1 MSAGP
6 PRKQPPP
13 ELPGYRYLHHIG
25 SGGNAEVFLY
35 EQQRPKREVAV
46 KVLNEAGLTDAVA
59 RQFTAEANAMAG
71 LADHPNIASVFTA
84 DIAPDGRP
92 YLVMQYYSQP
102 NLGVRARRGHFP
114 VSEVLKV
121 GVQIA
126 GAVETSHRGGILHR
140 DIKPHNILTGK
151 FGTPA
156 LTDFGIA
163 SAKGAGGAEGM
174 SVPWSPPEVLFGTS
188 DGDERSDVYSLGAT
202 LWHLLAGRSPYEV
215 PGGDNTAFALMR
227 RVQADSPPRTGRA
240 DVPDSLE
247 RLLRQALA
255 KNPDARPQRAL
266 DLARELQAIE
276 QELHLPH
283 TQVIVPDDDPPQAGG
298 PGPHTPGYGFPARP
312 GDGARFGDATV
323 ARRGQRP
330 SPWDPGPVHPGPVN
344 PGTANPD
351 GWPLR
356 GGDDDVTR
364 QRGPRVLD
372 PQGFADPRREVYQ
385 EPFPG
390 PPSRPSDDDVTRQRS
405 PRRVAPWDEGASGSP
420 PPARERVLPP
430 LPGEPDTTMRRGDA
444 RLLGGT
450 SSPGFTPGRP
460 LRTGP
465 PAVAGLEDETVS
477 PGPRRRAGLVIGGV
491 LVAAVAAVGAAVALH
506 GAAGGGPPQAPATTA
521 LGNGADQSAIGP
533 GGAPPGTPT
542 IATPTVSGG
551 EVHFSWT
558 YANARTGDSFQ
569 WKRAGDAGSPRT
581 VAREPISLPASGPG
595 RVCIQVRVVRAGTG
609 QSSPYSSAACG

>member
-1 MSAGP
+1 
-6 PRKQPPP
+6 
-13 ELPGYRYLHHIG
+13 LPGYRYLHHIG
-25 SGGNAEVFLY
+25 SGGNAEVHLY
-35 EQQRPKREVAV
+35 EQERPKREVAV

-102 NLGVRARRGHFP
+102 NLGVRARRGQFA
-114 VSEVLKV
+114 VSEVLKI

-156 LTDFGIA
+156 LTDFGLA

-215 PGGDNTAFALMR
+215 PGGDNTPFGLMR
-227 RVQADSPPRTGRA
+227 RIQADSPPRTGRA
-240 DVPDSLE
+240 DVPESLE

-283 TQVIVPDDDPPQAGG
+283 TQVVVPDDSGPPPGE
-298 PGPHTPGYGFPARP
+298 PGPRTPGHGFTTRS
-312 GDGARFGDATV
+312 GDSTV
-323 ARRGQRP
+323 ARP
-330 SPWDPGPVHPGPVN
+330 SRRFSDWDPLGEIQAPG
-344 PGTANPD
+344 
-351 GWPLR
+351 GWPSR

-372 PQGFADPRREVYQ
+372 PQGFT
-385 EPFPG
+385 G
-390 PPSRPSDDDVTRQRS
+390 SSGGPSDDDVTRQRA
-405 PRRVAPWDEGASGSP
+405 PRRVAPWEDDGAPGP
-420 PPARERVLPP
+420 LPPARDRVLPP
-430 LPGEPDTTMRRGDA
+430 PPGEPGTTIRRGEA
-444 RLLGGT
+444 RLLGG
-450 SSPGFTPGRP
+450 SAGPGLTAGQAPEAALATADGR
-460 LRTGP
+460 
-465 PAVAGLEDETVS
+465 EDADGRLS
-477 PGPRRRAGLVIGGV
+477 ARRRLGLIAGGV
-491 LVAAVAAVGAAVALH
+491 LVAAVAAVGSVAALH
-506 GAAGGGPPQAPATTA
+506 GGAGGGQPQAPATTS
-521 LGNGADQSAIGP
+521 LGNGANQGALGP
-533 GGAPPGTPT
+533 AAAAPGAPKVTHT
-542 IATPTVSGG
+542 RSGG
-551 EVHFSWT
+551 KVHFAWK
-558 YANARTGDSFQ
+558 YANPLAGDYFQWQRVGDSGIP
-569 WKRAGDAGSPRT
+569 KIAHSSS
-581 VAREPISLPASGPG
+581 ISLPASSAGQQ
-595 RVCIQVRVVRAGTG
+595 VCVQVRAVRQGG
-609 QSSPYSSAACG
+609 SPASAFAAACG